1 MSGISF
7 RAFRRDRRGS
17 VAVET
22 AISVSVLVMAFA
34 AIVQIVHSAY
44 VSDRMGRAARAATR
58 AIALAPEAAGTTL
71 EERAC
76 EAIRRELD
84 LGDGFDCKSRL
95 TVTVET
101 ELATSGV
108 LKDADAEEDEDSD
121 AETGELVVVRIAW
134 SGGPWNPGV
143 LLADDDAASRR
154 GAIGIARAEPARES

>member
-1 MSGISF
+1 MSTVRF

-22 AISVSVLVMAFA
+22 AISVSVLVIAFA
-34 AIVQIVHSAY
+34 AIMQIVHSAY

-58 AIALAPEAAGTTL
+58 AIALAPDTAEATL
-71 EERAC
+71 VERAC

-84 LGDGFDCKSRL
+84 LGDDFGCSTKL

-101 ELATSGV
+101 GLGSGGL
-108 LKDADAEEDEDSD
+108 LKQEDSESD
-121 AETGELVVVRIAW
+121 GDTGELVVVRISW
-134 SGGPWNPGV
+134 SGGPWNPGE

-154 GAIGIARAEPARES
+154 GAIGIARAEPAKES

>member
-7 RAFRRDRRGS
+7 RGFRRDRRGS

-58 AIALAPEAAGTTL
+58 TIALAPQTTGTSL
-71 EERAC
+71 VERAC
-76 EAIRRELD
+76 AAIRRELD
-84 LGDGFDCKSRL
+84 LDDDFDCSTKL

-101 ELATSGV
+101 GLASSG
-108 LKDADAEEDEDSD
+108 LRTDGDTEQDQDT
-121 AETGELVVVRIAW
+121 ETGELVVVRIAW
-134 SGGPWNPGV
+134 SGGPWNPGE
-143 LLADDDAASRR
+143 LLADDDEASRR
-154 GAIGIARAEPARES
+154 GAIGIARAEPASGG